1 MKPISTPDK
10 TPVRLCE
17 RVKSL
22 RKAQGFTLDELSAL
36 AKVSRSMLS
45 QIERGQANP
54 TLAVTCRI
62 AEAFAVSIGDL
73 VDEPWVSSFIQII
86 HSDDP
91 AQIYRQ
97 DDQCHIRTLSPLNM
111 EKSVE
116 FYEIRLKAGG
126 ILKSPPHFMGT
137 KELFTLAKGEILVVS
152 ESEERTLT
160 VNDSAHYRA
169 DVNHALHNNG
179 TSEAIGY
186 MVVTYP

>member
-1 MKPISTPDK
+1 MKSLPTIDNP
-10 TPVRLCE
+10 PVRLCE

-22 RKAQGFTLDELSAL
+22 RKAQSLTLDQLSAL

-62 AEAFAVSIGDL
+62 AKAFAVSIGDL
-73 VDEPWVSSFIQII
+73 VDEPWVTSFIQII
-86 HSDDP
+86 KSDDP

-97 DDQCHIRTLSPLNM
+97 DEQCQIRTLSPLNM

-116 FYEIRLKAGG
+116 FYEICLKAGG
-126 ILKSPPHFMGT
+126 ILKSPPHFIGT
-137 KELFTLAKGEILVVS
+137 REIFTLAKGEILVVS
-152 ESEERTLT
+152 ESEEKRLT

-179 TSEAIGY
+179 SSEAIGY